1 MNKDLKW
8 FTLGI
13 VVGLVIPLLSGS
25 AVAQT
30 VESVTDNEDDVLF
43 ADSSNINEE
52 VANWT
57 KTDTKPNIDITR
69 VIYTRESGSKEV
81 TLTLEVKGYI
91 EDTNTF
97 NESNINETSFTGSM
111 VSYMILLETSTN
123 SYDVEYIDKDC
134 TVNGET
140 ATAQVSGNRLSVTF
154 DLSESNET
162 FVSLAGYSYAFEILS
177 LTDMKM
183 YMDIAPDS
191 ALFVADAGGP
201 YSGEVGEEIQFSGSY
216 LDPLEFTSGPYIYTW
231 DFDDGSTGTGEKPT
245 HIYQYPGNYTVTLTI
260 TDSGG
265 NTATDKAF
273 VEITP
278 NGGSKIFY
286 VDDDNTAGP
295 WDGSIEHPYQY
306 IQDAIDAANPGDTVY
321 VFNGTYYEK
330 VIVDKTISLIGEDRS
345 NTIIDGDKNS
355 SVILVSADQVNISG
369 LSTINSGNETHDVW
383 YYDAGIDIKGSYCT
397 VSDCEAHDCY
407 WGLQLRQ
414 SSYCKVYNCSF
425 YNNINGIALRKNSYN
440 HFINNCDIY
449 DNIGKGMEFGQ
460 GSSSHIIENC
470 KFLNNSA
477 GGIDFRQSVN
487 YVKIMDCNISGSSSF
502 GIRFKPLGFGQH
514 NVIRNCTISD
524 NNFGFKGEGT
534 GFYDN
539 YIYHNNFVNN
549 IQSTYDACLL
559 YTSPSPRD

>member
-295 WDGSIEHPYQY
+295 WDGSIEHPYRF
-306 IQDAIDAANPGDTVY
+306 IQQAIDNA
-321 VFNGTYYEK
+321 
-330 VIVDKTISLIGEDRS
+330 S
-345 NTIIDGDKNS
+345 DGA
-355 SVILVSADQVNISG
+355 VSY
-369 LSTINSGNETHDVW
+369 THLTLPTK
-383 YYDAGIDIKGSYCT
+383 A
-397 VSDCEAHDCY
+397 
-407 WGLQLRQ
+407 
-414 SSYCKVYNCSF
+414 
-425 YNNINGIALRKNSYN
+425 
-440 HFINNCDIY
+440 
-449 DNIGKGMEFGQ
+449 
-460 GSSSHIIENC
+460 
-470 KFLNNSA
+470 
-477 GGIDFRQSVN
+477 
-487 YVKIMDCNISGSSSF
+487 
-502 GIRFKPLGFGQH
+502 
-514 NVIRNCTISD
+514 
-524 NNFGFKGEGT
+524 
-534 GFYDN
+534 
-539 YIYHNNFVNN
+539 
-549 IQSTYDACLL
+549 
-559 YTSPSPRD
+559 

>member
-191 ALFVADAGGP
+191 ALFVA
-201 YSGEVGEEIQFSGSY
+201 
-216 LDPLEFTSGPYIYTW
+216 
-231 DFDDGSTGTGEKPT
+231 
-245 HIYQYPGNYTVTLTI
+245 
-260 TDSGG
+260 
-265 NTATDKAF
+265 
-273 VEITP
+273 
-278 NGGSKIFY
+278 
-286 VDDDNTAGP
+286 
-295 WDGSIEHPYQY
+295 
-306 IQDAIDAANPGDTVY
+306 
-321 VFNGTYYEK
+321 
-330 VIVDKTISLIGEDRS
+330 
-345 NTIIDGDKNS
+345 
-355 SVILVSADQVNISG
+355 
-369 LSTINSGNETHDVW
+369 
-383 YYDAGIDIKGSYCT
+383 
-397 VSDCEAHDCY
+397 
-407 WGLQLRQ
+407 
-414 SSYCKVYNCSF
+414 
-425 YNNINGIALRKNSYN
+425 
-440 HFINNCDIY
+440 
-449 DNIGKGMEFGQ
+449 
-460 GSSSHIIENC
+460 
-470 KFLNNSA
+470 
-477 GGIDFRQSVN
+477 
-487 YVKIMDCNISGSSSF
+487 
-502 GIRFKPLGFGQH
+502 
-514 NVIRNCTISD
+514 
-524 NNFGFKGEGT
+524 
-534 GFYDN
+534 
-539 YIYHNNFVNN
+539 
-549 IQSTYDACLL
+549 
-559 YTSPSPRD
+559 